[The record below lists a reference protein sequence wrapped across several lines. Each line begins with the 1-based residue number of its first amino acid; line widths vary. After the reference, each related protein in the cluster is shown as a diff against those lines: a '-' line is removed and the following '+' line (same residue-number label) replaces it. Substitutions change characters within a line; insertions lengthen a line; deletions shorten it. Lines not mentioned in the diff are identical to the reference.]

1 MVMTCISIRFERLG
15 FEIYIP
21 RCTYAKIYT
30 VLAVLL
36 FFPTGEDGITPLMWS
51 AVKNQFRIA
60 VFLIKKGAD
69 INLRDNPSGYTALMH
84 AINNK

>member
-1 MVMTCISIRFERLG
+1 MHLRENLHGVSCF
-15 FEIYIP
+15 
-21 RCTYAKIYT
+21 A
-30 VLAVLL
+30 

>member
-1 MVMTCISIRFERLG
+1 MRVC
-15 FEIYIP
+15 FEICRDALARQFI
-21 RCTYAKIYT
+21 
-30 VLAVLL
+30 AVLL
-36 FFPTGEDGITPLMWS
+36 FLTGEDGITPLMWS